1 MRAKFLCST
10 RKDFLRMIHDSG
22 LIDLIL
28 RVVNIVPIILNIE
41 KKYGT
46 DDTYDEI
53 KHKMLDWT

>member
-1 MRAKFLCST
+1 
-10 RKDFLRMIHDSG
+10 MIHDSG

-53 KHKMLDWT
+53 KQKMLDWT